1 MPTSIQECRRRHVA
15 LLQVCSTDISE
26 ADRELILTMLN
37 TSWLDTFEPGQSL
50 LHICEPGCCGNDAAF
65 RCRLRKALDCMFSHL
80 FTAPLLY
87 RWKNFDGACEYV
99 ARGMVVRN
107 LMRAVWALCKND
119 NADFVEDL
127 QQATMDLDNPDN
139 NPSACQQVR
148 VAKVFQL
155 LCEPDATAPLLSC
168 SCLGISSG
176 P

>member
-1 MPTSIQECRRRHVA
+1 M
-15 LLQVCSTDISE
+15 LLQMCSTDICE
-26 ADRELILTMLN
+26 DDRELILTMLN
-37 TSWLDTFEPGQSL
+37 TSWLDKFEPGQHL

-65 RCRLRKALDCMFSHL
+65 RCRLRKVLDTMFSHL

-99 ARGMVVRN
+99 ARGMVVQN

-119 NADFVEDL
+119 NADFLEDL
-127 QQATMDLDNPDN
+127 HQSTMDLDNPDN

-155 LCEPDATAPLLSC
+155 LCEPDATAPWLKRVHDS
-168 SCLGISSG
+168 
-176 P
+176 